1 MRSCTDLQARENKWK
16 AQAKNIVEVRETI
29 EGSEMDQ
36 VNDLKIELNHSKG
49 KQITNDSEDDSK
61 QRPFSAVL
69 PLKSKLQR

>member
-1 MRSCTDLQARENKWK
+1 
-16 AQAKNIVEVRETI
+16 
-29 EGSEMDQ
+29 MDQ

-69 PLKSKLQR
+69 PLKSQLQR